1 MEVIT
6 TTKGR
11 PSAHYSGY
19 AYRKFRESKDGVVTW
34 LCLREKSDHCR
45 GKIRS
50 KNGEVFYVSEHSCG
64 PPDDAAL
71 EVRKQCEKAKMR
83 AREETTRLSEIYADE
98 MGNLHNKGY
107 DFFTAMP
114 HSENMKRCLRYQRSQ
129 ARRNVEDSFLGP
141 QEPLLLGH
149 IKEEPPDVPSTSA
162 SPPPPSRF
170 IRPTLREHQQQPWPR
185 RQVPQQMPGTSG
197 GPGGGGG
204 GAGGGGGGQQSAKQS
219 VGQQM
224 AMLKKQVGQPGTMQQ
239 HGANK
244 ATGPP
249 RRAVSPSPP
258 QSPQVA
264 PPEVCLRWNSY
275 HSNMQATFPS
285 LLTNE
290 QFVDVTLACEGRSIK
305 CHKVILS
312 ACSSYF
318 EGLLS
323 ENPCQHPIVLMK
335 DLRYWEVQAL
345 VDFMY
350 RGEVNVGQDKL
361 PSLLAAA
368 EALQIKG
375 LAGPAS
381 TPSSQ
386 DEDSMPATIEDFLD
400 EQVPSPITERRMRK
414 RRMMGSP
421 QQQPIR
427 PQHIQQ
433 QQHHHQQQ
441 QQHQQLQQQQQ
452 QHQQQHQHQPRHQQ
466 LQSHSQP
473 HPQPQPQ
480 RHVSLQSSTSSVGQP
495 PMGRVP
501 RQQQPQ
507 QLPARNPPNSIPS
520 TSGYRHEQPMSEAA
534 PPRKQ
539 RRSEPLPEVKIEP
552 IDIDLSNDSMDEEF
566 VEKKFTLP
574 TEAKDDGGGAETVT
588 EPVTEQKP
596 DIETENFSATELSNV
611 QEMQDYPFEPGSNS
625 CGAKSENIA
634 EVTSDS
640 PFGSSPGGDDVNS
653 RDAPGED

>member
-1 MEVIT
+1 MSGDTIT
-6 TTKGR
+6 F
-11 PSAHYSGY
+11 A
-19 AYRKFRESKDGVVTW
+19 EIMD
-34 LCLREKSDHCR
+34 
-45 GKIRS
+45 
-50 KNGEVFYVSEHSCG
+50 
-64 PPDDAAL
+64 
-71 EVRKQCEKAKMR
+71 KQSRCKWST
-83 AREETTRLSEIYADE
+83 EETETLLSLIEEFDMIPSLFFHRCNRDTFRRLS
-98 MGNLHNKGY
+98 
-107 DFFTAMP
+107 
-114 HSENMKRCLRYQRSQ
+114 SELSTRFGIDRTKEQVRIRWKHMKHEYVMTKKTNSRHHLSKSVEPIFDRLDILVERAQRGLISHIES
-129 ARRNVEDSFLGP
+129 ATLVEDSFLGP

-162 SPPPPSRF
+162 SPPPPPSRF

-204 GAGGGGGGQQSAKQS
+204 GAGGGGQQSAKQS

-433 QQHHHQQQ
+433 QQQQQQHHHQQQQQQ
-441 QQHQQLQQQQQ
+441 QQHQQLQQQ
-452 QHQQQHQHQPRHQQ
+452 QQQHQHQPRHQQ

-480 RHVSLQSSTSSVGQP
+480 RHVSLPSSTSSVGQSS
-495 PMGRVP
+495 MGRVQ

-566 VEKKFTLP
+566 VEKKFTPP

-634 EVTSDS
+634 EATSDS

>member
-1 MEVIT
+1 MADAGPYAADVL
-6 TTKGR
+6 GR
-11 PSAHYSGY
+11 QAWNVEAGPQSAEALEAVAH
-19 AYRKFRESKDGVVTW
+19 AYRPRPRKSNFTAREVSALLAAV
-34 LCLREKSDHCR
+34 REQR
-45 GKIRS
+45 
-50 KNGEVFYVSEHSCG
+50 
-64 PPDDAAL
+64 AAL
-71 EVRKQCEKAKMR
+71 LQGVAGGREWAEGWRHVAAAVSAADGLPRSETDVRKKWTYLKWEARNTSKPDRDPVSR
-83 AREETTRLSEIYADE
+83 AVLHIVTGADA
-98 MGNLHNKGY
+98 
-107 DFFTAMP
+107 D
-114 HSENMKRCLRYQRSQ
+114 
-129 ARRNVEDSFLGP
+129 
-141 QEPLLLGH
+141 
-149 IKEEPPDVPSTSA
+149 
-162 SPPPPSRF
+162 
-170 IRPTLREHQQQPWPR
+170 
-185 RQVPQQMPGTSG
+185 VPQQMPGTSG

-204 GAGGGGGGQQSAKQS
+204 GAGGGGQQSAKQS

-433 QQHHHQQQ
+433 QQQQQQHHHQQQQQQ
-441 QQHQQLQQQQQ
+441 QQHQQLQQQ
-452 QHQQQHQHQPRHQQ
+452 QQQHQHQPRHQQ

-480 RHVSLQSSTSSVGQP
+480 RHVSLPSSTSSVGQSS
-495 PMGRVP
+495 MGRVQ

-566 VEKKFTLP
+566 VEKKFTPP

-634 EVTSDS
+634 EATSDS

>member
-1 MEVIT
+1 MVMQCCVPNCRANYRRGYNVNLFSFPKDVALRQQWIAAIPRDNFEPSIHTKVCQLHFEEGDIRRETGYFRTESGT
-6 TTKGR
+6 THSLALQR
-11 PSAHYSGY
+11 PRLRPGAVPRIFPSTVNSSRAG
-19 AYRKFRESKDGVVTW
+19 TW
-34 LCLREKSDHCR
+34 RLSR
-45 GKIRS
+45 
-50 KNGEVFYVSEHSCG
+50 SEH
-64 PPDDAAL
+64 
-71 EVRKQCEKAKMR
+71 
-83 AREETTRLSEIYADE
+83 I
-98 MGNLHNKGY
+98 
-107 DFFTAMP
+107 F
-114 HSENMKRCLRYQRSQ
+114 
-129 ARRNVEDSFLGP
+129 
-141 QEPLLLGH
+141 
-149 IKEEPPDVPSTSA
+149 
-162 SPPPPSRF
+162 
-170 IRPTLREHQQQPWPR
+170 
-185 RQVPQQMPGTSG
+185 PQQMPGTSG

-204 GAGGGGGGQQSAKQS
+204 GAGGGGQQSAKQS

-224 AMLKKQVGQPGTMQQ
+224 AMLKKQIGQPGTMQQ

-421 QQQPIR
+421 QQQTIR

-433 QQHHHQQQ
+433 QQQQQHHHHQQQQQ

-452 QHQQQHQHQPRHQQ
+452 HQQQHQHQQRHQQ

-480 RHVSLQSSTSSVGQP
+480 RHVSLPSSTSSVGQSSL
-495 PMGRVP
+495 GRVQ

-566 VEKKFTLP
+566 VEKKFTPP

-634 EVTSDS
+634 EATSDS

>member
-1 MEVIT
+1 MT
-6 TTKGR
+6 LTSRTASWGR
-11 PSAHYSGY
+11 RSRCCWGI
-19 AYRKFRESKDGVVTW
+19 SK
-34 LCLREKSDHCR
+34 
-45 GKIRS
+45 RS
-50 KNGEVFYVSEHSCG
+50 
-64 PPDDAAL
+64 
-71 EVRKQCEKAKMR
+71 
-83 AREETTRLSEIYADE
+83 
-98 MGNLHNKGY
+98 
-107 DFFTAMP
+107 
-114 HSENMKRCLRYQRSQ
+114 
-129 ARRNVEDSFLGP
+129 
-141 QEPLLLGH
+141 
-149 IKEEPPDVPSTSA
+149 
-162 SPPPPSRF
+162 
-170 IRPTLREHQQQPWPR
+170 RPTCRRRLHRRRHHLASSALLSGSISSNHGLAAKGNHAANLERHVWRRHIHEHEQLSAMKHDLRSSADWSQLCF
-185 RQVPQQMPGTSG
+185 PQQMPGTSG